1 MSFISKKG
9 TVGLTVPKKNKKGLA
24 SVILAPI
31 RLNRIGTVYTNRKY
45 LKSQC
50 FFKKIFK
57 LLKKRLNIEQLFAK
71 ILLESR

>member
-31 RLNRIGTVYTNRKY
+31 RLNRIGTVYTNRKC

-50 FFKKIFK
+50 FFEKNF
-57 LLKKRLNIEQLFAK
+57 
-71 ILLESR
+71 